1 MVVAVVDYNGDIK
14 QKFRVSYYRWM
25 TAVSM
30 LVGDAMTNPGAFVS
44 VGLSTTVV
52 AVVYCLSEDE
62 WVRSRLM
69 SLLRRSSSS
78 MSDVVRLSLI
88 KIDADARQFTDES
101 FGRSLAECH
110 LAVVV
115 VSTDLVDAIA
125 LRGRPISGGA
135 DSGGFLG
142 GDSTAARRRVYVSAT
157 DRGDVAGGHVD
168 AARLAFATQREER
181 SFH

>member
-30 LVGDAMTNPGAFVS
+30 LVGDAMSNPGAFVS

-52 AVVYCLSEDE
+52 AVVYCSSEDE

-88 KIDADARQFTDES
+88 KIDADARQFIIIIIIIIIIIM
-101 FGRSLAECH
+101 A
-110 LAVVV
+110 
-115 VSTDLVDAIA
+115 
-125 LRGRPISGGA
+125 
-135 DSGGFLG
+135 
-142 GDSTAARRRVYVSAT
+142 
-157 DRGDVAGGHVD
+157 
-168 AARLAFATQREER
+168 
-181 SFH
+181 